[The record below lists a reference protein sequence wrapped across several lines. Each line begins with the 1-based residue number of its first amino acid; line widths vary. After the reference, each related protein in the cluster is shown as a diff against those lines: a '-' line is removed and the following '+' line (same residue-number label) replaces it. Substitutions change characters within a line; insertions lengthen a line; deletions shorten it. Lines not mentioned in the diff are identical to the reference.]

1 LSTWYERTRLRL
13 YLRVP
18 SWQSECDGSL
28 VTGAKVAESPRAGTI
43 PELLLKVNAHS
54 GSGIPGQGRRNQPPL
69 RLRWHRPWPA
79 RAPDSTA
86 EVRYKGIYV
95 FWNARPDR
103 RNATTTGPGLPRED
117 ALAPRGRLAS
127 RPLRDRRASRASRGS
142 DRRGPGGRD
151 RRVLRRRAPRHQ
163 HRIGRAGQVR
173 AIEGRYSKRALSVGD
188 QGLGERANVS
198 AGVVGFSSGYP

>member
-1 LSTWYERTRLRL
+1 VAAINDQPNGWEIKVEEIKVEEIKVEEIQLSRLRWRLPTRRFQSPVRNTTRRREFLYVCYYLAGGFLVYDGLPKQNRTVRAIILSTWYERTRLRL

-18 SWQSECDGSL
+18 SWQSERDGSL

-86 EVRYKGIYV
+86 EVRYKGTYV
-95 FWNARPDR
+95 FWNAP
-103 RNATTTGPGLPRED
+103 T
-117 ALAPRGRLAS
+117 
-127 RPLRDRRASRASRGS
+127 
-142 DRRGPGGRD
+142 
-151 RRVLRRRAPRHQ
+151 
-163 HRIGRAGQVR
+163 
-173 AIEGRYSKRALSVGD
+173 
-188 QGLGERANVS
+188 
-198 AGVVGFSSGYP
+198 